1 MEPIQCCH
9 TIPRFHLSVD
19 KIYSLSLP
27 NWSVEKISLRDFYSV
42 SDLFHACASI
52 YISGESKAERK
63 VSRIKQVGGKGGGGL
78 SIGCKTSTSKTM
90 IHILFAVDMFVE

>member
-9 TIPRFHLSVD
+9 TIPRIHLSVN

-52 YISGESKAERK
+52 YISSEE
-63 VSRIKQVGGKGGGGL
+63 GGKKSEQNKTGSGGGGWGGL
-78 SIGCKTSTSKTM
+78 STSIIM
-90 IHILFAVDMFVE
+90 IHILSAVDMFVE

>member
-9 TIPRFHLSVD
+9 IIPRFHLSVN

-27 NWSVEKISLRDFYSV
+27 NWSVEKICLRDFYSV

-52 YISGESKAERK
+52 YISRE
-63 VSRIKQVGGKGGGGL
+63 GGKKSEQNKTGSGGGGGGL
-78 SIGCKTSTSKTM
+78 STSIIM
-90 IHILFAVDMFVE
+90 IHTLSAVDMFVE